1 MHIECPSCST
11 DNKIE
16 FGENIICCEC
26 KKTFA
31 GHSYKKF
38 KKPLLSA
45 TTALFI
51 GAFGTYKADQIL
63 FEEQRYPLN
72 VEYEIID
79 SCVNS
84 SRILMNTYR
93 QTEKTQVCVCALEKT
108 MEVISYKELKKGE
121 SEFLTRFRG
130 SLTSCN

>member
-16 FGENIICCEC
+16 FGENIICNEC
-26 KKTFA
+26 KESFA

-38 KKPLLSA
+38 KKPLVSA

-51 GAFGTYKADQIL
+51 GVFGTYKADQIF
-63 FEEQRYPLN
+63 FEGQRYPIS
-72 VEYEIID
+72 VEYELID

-84 SRILMNTYR
+84 SRTLFNSFQYSD
-93 QTEKTQVCVCALEKT
+93 KTKTCICALNKT
-108 MEVISYKELKKGE
+108 MEVISYKELKKSE
-121 SEFLTRFRG
+121 SEFLTRFR
-130 SLTSCN
+130 SSIASCD

>member
-1 MHIECPSCST
+1 MHIECPSCAT
-11 DNKIE
+11 ENKIE
-16 FGENIICCEC
+16 FGENIVCSEC
-26 KKTFA
+26 KESFA

-51 GAFGTYKADQIL
+51 GAFGTYKVDQIF
-63 FEEQRYPLN
+63 FEDQRYPLN

-84 SRILMNTYR
+84 SRILMNSYR
-93 QTEKTQVCVCALEKT
+93 QTEKIQVCVCALEKT
-108 MEVISYKELKKGE
+108 MEVISYKELKKSE
-121 SEFLTRFRG
+121 PEFLTRFRS